1 MTYREALKEFNE
13 TIRPGLPKNDLPAL
27 RQEWNDWTDHLCKS
41 GRITKEQY
49 ETWEGPGKW
58 THTSGG

>member
-1 MTYREALKEFNE
+1 MTYREALKEFNQ

-49 ETWEGPGKW
+49 ETWEGP
-58 THTSGG
+58 